1 MVMGMDKKAA
11 MKILQ
16 LPSGATSGD
25 AKKAFRELAKV
36 FHPDRFARDESRA
49 RHAESRMKQI
59 NQAFYFIEPLL
70 PKEAAPKAAP
80 SQKKTKT
87 PGITLSGIIKT
98 IKEKVQARPGAQ
110 SKVRKES
117 EVQTRTRAGKNPL
130 ARHRAK
136 REGSEVK
143 SFNAV
148 LHGIEPGIEAGIP
161 VGVSQKK
168 KGRSHSGK
176 DPMTTYKKYLALQKK
191 IRSRQSRSREM
202 GVGPVEKISRIQRV
216 QRINPIGED

>member
-1 MVMGMDKKAA
+1 MVMGMDKKVA

-70 PKEAAPKAAP
+70 PKEAASEITPN
-80 SQKKTKT
+80 QKKPKT
-87 PGITLSGIIKT
+87 PGITLSGIVKN
-98 IKEKVQARPGAQ
+98 IKEKVQTRSGGRSRPRAKSRVKNRVKTQ
-110 SKVRKES
+110 K
-117 EVQTRTRAGKNPL
+117 RAGG
-130 ARHRAK
+130 
-136 REGSEVK
+136 EIK
-143 SFNAV
+143 SFNAI
-148 LHGIEPGIEAGIP
+148 LHGIEPGIP
-161 VGVSQKK
+161 VKGSLKK
-168 KGRSHSGK
+168 KVRSHSGK
-176 DPMTTYKKYLALQKK
+176 DPMTNYKKYLALQKK
-191 IRSRQSRSREM
+191 IGSRQSRSREM
-202 GVGPVEKISRIQRV
+202 GVGPVEKISRVQRV

>member
-16 LPSGATSGD
+16 LPSGATAGD
-25 AKKAFRELAKV
+25 AKKAFRKLAKS

-59 NQAFYFIEPLL
+59 NQAFYFLEPLL
-70 PKEAAPKAAP
+70 PQEAVPGTTP
-80 SQKKTKT
+80 DLQKPKT
-87 PGITLSGIIKT
+87 PGMTLSDILKNIK
-98 IKEKVQARPGAQ
+98 
-110 SKVRKES
+110 SK
-117 EVQTRTRAGKNPL
+117 VQTRSGGRPIPKVKSRVKNRVKTQKRA
-130 ARHRAK
+130 
-136 REGSEVK
+136 GSEVK

-148 LHGIEPGIEAGIP
+148 LHGIEPGIESGIP
-161 VGVSQKK
+161 VGGSLKK
-168 KGRSHSGK
+168 KRRSHSGK
-176 DPMTTYKKYLALQKK
+176 DPVPTYEKYLALQKK
-191 IRSRQSRSREM
+191 VRSRQGRSREM